1 MTINR
6 IDLQSVKP
14 EFGQSGVTCRSC
26 LKHSKRRCG
35 FGVRF
40 MKQHIPFSKEKLLT
54 EEEES
59 RVPGDE
65 ILTPIDH
72 SLELQKPLRELKIS
86 ESRSPGNSADGG
98 RIPSKPQAVPMDGG
112 GGVTVNQL
120 CPWTAF
126 TIKLRIQGAQLRLW

>member
-14 EFGQSGVTCRSC
+14 EFGQSGVTRRSC

-54 EEEES
+54 EEEEP

-72 SLELQKPLRELKIS
+72 NLELQKPLRELKIS

-112 GGVTVNQL
+112 GVS
-120 CPWTAF
+120 
-126 TIKLRIQGAQLRLW
+126 R